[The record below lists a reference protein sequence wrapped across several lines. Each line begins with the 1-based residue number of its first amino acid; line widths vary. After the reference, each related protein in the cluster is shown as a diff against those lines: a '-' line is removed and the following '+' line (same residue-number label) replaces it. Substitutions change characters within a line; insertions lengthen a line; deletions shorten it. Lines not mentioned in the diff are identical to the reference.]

1 MEISLENLYVD
12 LKVVLKGKNYSTILL
27 VVFMHHTSRF

>member
-12 LKVVLKGKNYSTILL
+12 IGAKRVIKTYRGCICIREDFVGGW
-27 VVFMHHTSRF
+27 

>member
-12 LKVVLKGKNYSTILL
+12 LKVVLKGKNNYNITIVQYS
-27 VVFMHHTSRF
+27 